1 MTENWKMVRWSEA
14 RQITDILEW
23 EDGPSAE
30 VVPKTYFEEL
40 IAAEEM
46 EKAAA
51 FLSQSLGRL
60 ELVGWAVNSV
70 RDMRASSPKR
80 PKPSQMAALRAA
92 SMWLQDGNED
102 TRRQAEAAA
111 AEAPNGSAEAL
122 LAMAVFYSGGSIAPE
137 DVDTVPAPREAVG
150 RFALGAILTA
160 VAEHPDPKTAM
171 MKCLT
176 LGNSIAAGGL

>member
-1 MTENWKMVRWSEA
+1 MAENWKMVRWSEA

-23 EDGPSAE
+23 DDGPSAE
-30 VVPKTYFEEL
+30 VIPKTYFDEL
-40 IAAEEM
+40 VEAKDM

-60 ELVGWAVNSV
+60 ELVGWAVNCV
-70 RDMRASSPKR
+70 RDVRASTPTR

-92 SMWLQDGNED
+92 SMWLQDGGEE
-102 TRRQAEAAA
+102 TRRHAEAAA
-111 AEAPNGSAEAL
+111 ADAPNGSAEAL
-122 LAMAVFYSGGSIAPE
+122 LALAVFYSGGSIAPE
-137 DVDTVPAPREAVG
+137 DVDAVPAPREAVG

-160 VAEHPDPKTAM
+160 VAEHPDSKTAM